1 MGDQWDKVK
10 GKAKVVVGEATNN
23 ESMEAE
29 GHIQEK
35 TAEAKQ
41 TIKDTAEDVKENVAE
56 KFNDAVDKDK

>member
-1 MGDQWDKVK
+1 MAEEWDKIK
-10 GKAKVVVGEATNN
+10 GKTKVAVGEVTDN

-35 TAEAKQ
+35 TAEAKE
-41 TIKDTAEDVKENVAE
+41 TIKDTAEDVKEGVAE